1 MLGGRIAA
9 KQGGDWAAES
19 TVRRQEGFAVDERRR
34 RLLDRI
40 DRAFAGVTL
49 GEGVSLH
56 ESQVI
61 DDYGTAE
68 ERQVAREPDEKV
80 DWRRLVDHPDLTVY
94 FGIGYGGLSF
104 LDAAGVRFHLPAC
117 LYRAVRDFDE
127 DGIGDMFE
135 SMCYLLTKSDEY
147 NRGRLAVLSGEQ
159 RACVREC
166 LVFFRE
172 ALESDDEELVRAI
185 DFWSQPASE

>member
-1 MLGGRIAA
+1 M
-9 KQGGDWAAES
+9 
-19 TVRRQEGFAVDERRR
+19 DERRR
-34 RLLDRI
+34 QLLTHI

-49 GEGVSLH
+49 GDGVSLH

-61 DDYGTAE
+61 DNYGTAE
-68 ERQVAREPDEKV
+68 ERWAAREPDEKT

-94 FGIGYGGLSF
+94 FGIGYAGLSF

-127 DGIGDMFE
+127 DGISDMFE
-135 SMCYLLTKSDEY
+135 SLCYLLTRPDEH
-147 NRGRLAVLSGEQ
+147 NRGRLAVLSGKQ
-159 RACVREC
+159 RGCVREC

-172 ALESDDEELVRAI
+172 ALQSDDEDLVRAI
-185 DFWSQPASE
+185 DYWSQPASE